1 MSSSTPISELAKN
14 IAGELNEDNQGA
26 MEQIQR
32 LLDVAGEDQVREIL
46 EKTKDIEDRG
56 GMFVA
61 NEREARRRT
70 PGGVFFHLVKEEIND
85 EQKKVVFPSAPRKK
99 KVVPIEI
106 GPEASLFAHQA
117 SGKLKVESAEDKE
130 TFAQIAQLCGIT
142 LANSA
147 LEIVS
152 DMEAQEGIRRPDGTR
167 RTPSE
172 AFMYI
177 ASRRMSNEQRQ
188 RIWPHMPDELRP
200 PKKKT
205 PPPPPRSAAAKPRRS
220 PAPAGAATTAKMTL
234 IGIPAE
240 IYRGPG
246 YVAFTLTSFRVPN
259 LPRELPAPAE
269 NTSYRVYVPER
280 SWDRMVGSSGEITEG
295 LIIEGYPAFD
305 PEDGIAV
312 YAVALK
318 TRMNRPERPSYNS
331 YSRERDSY
339 SR

>member
-1 MSSSTPISELAKN
+1 MASSTPISELAKN
-14 IAGELNEDNQGA
+14 IGKELNEDNSGA
-26 MEQIQR
+26 LEQIQR
-32 LLDVAGEDQVREIL
+32 LLDATGEEFVEEIL
-46 EKTKDIEDRG
+46 EKTRDIENRG
-56 GMFVA
+56 GMFITT
-61 NEREARRRT
+61 EHEARRRT
-70 PGGVFFHLVKEEIND
+70 PGGVFFHLVKEDIPE
-85 EQKKVVFPSAPRKK
+85 EHKKVVFPSLPRKK

-130 TFAQIAQLCGIT
+130 KFAQIAQLCGTT

-152 DMEAQEGIRRPDGTR
+152 DMEEQEGVRRPDGTR
-167 RTPSE
+167 RSPGE

-177 ASRRMSNEQRQ
+177 ASRRMTNEQRQ

-205 PPPPPRSAAAKPRRS
+205 PPPPPRSAAKPRRT

-240 IYRGPG
+240 IFRGPG

-280 SWDRMVGSSGEITEG
+280 SWDRLVGSSGEIAES
-295 LIIEGYPAFD
+295 LIIEGYPTLD
-305 PEDGIAV
+305 PDEGIAV

-318 TRMNRPERPSYNS
+318 TRMSRPERPSYNS
-331 YSRERDSY
+331 YSRDRDSY